1 MARNNSRHDRF
12 CREYIKDLNGK
23 RAAAI
28 ESLARMLREIPAR
41 KAVMHFSSGITR
53 TGNENQAQ
61 LRATIDAANQSN
73 VSLYAVD
80 ARGLL
85 ALPPLGTASTSGPTG
100 TAAYSGEAYAAQ
112 MEGLLDSR
120 ETLAGLARDTGGR
133 DFYDLNDFGYI
144 FQQVQEENSSYY
156 LLGYYTSNK
165 DADGKFRRVRVEVT
179 RSTLDTRGGRLR
191 VKHRPGYFA
200 PRDFGRMSR
209 GDRERQLVHALNL
222 ENSFVEL
229 PLAIETLYFRLPEE
243 DNRRSG
249 RMKSTGTQAKKS
261 RVGEQRGHKSDLKYF
276 VVLSAK
282 IPGPAVPFREKSATL
297 QTEFNFLW
305 RVLDR
310 HGHLA
315 AMLHDTLPVKL
326 DPGSYEQ
333 SVRSNLLYQGG
344 ITLRPGKYNLRVVVR
359 ENASGKIG
367 TFEQTLNL
375 SEPQG
380 SDLALSSVVVSNQ
393 LVDLR
398 KMPSVTGKKKD
409 KIWNPLVIKDRQ
421 ILPSVTRVFFDNQ
434 KLYVYLEAYGVRPGT
449 DTPPQTGVIFFQ
461 SNRKVEEM
469 GPFEASTFGQ
479 LGEASFLI
487 EVPLHEIPPGRY
499 QLQVNVLDLGGN
511 RAAFARLPIAVL
523 KSGRS
528 HPQATV
534 GK

>member
-1 MARNNSRHDRF
+1 
-12 CREYIKDLNGK
+12 
-23 RAAAI
+23 
-28 ESLARMLREIPAR
+28 
-41 KAVMHFSSGITR
+41 
-53 TGNENQAQ
+53 
-61 LRATIDAANQSN
+61 
-73 VSLYAVD
+73 
-80 ARGLL
+80 
-85 ALPPLGTASTSGPTG
+85 
-100 TAAYSGEAYAAQ
+100 
-112 MEGLLDSR
+112 
-120 ETLAGLARDTGGR
+120 
-133 DFYDLNDFGYI
+133 
-144 FQQVQEENSSYY
+144 
-156 LLGYYTSNK
+156 
-165 DADGKFRRVRVEVT
+165 
-179 RSTLDTRGGRLR
+179 
-191 VKHRPGYFA
+191 
-200 PRDFGRMSR
+200 
-209 GDRERQLVHALNL
+209 
-222 ENSFVEL
+222 
-229 PLAIETLYFRLPEE
+229 
-243 DNRRSG
+243 
-249 RMKSTGTQAKKS
+249 
-261 RVGEQRGHKSDLKYF
+261 
-276 VVLSAK
+276 
-282 IPGPAVPFREKSATL
+282 
-297 QTEFNFLW
+297 
-305 RVLDR
+305 
-310 HGHLA
+310 
-315 AMLHDTLPVKL
+315 MLHDTLPVKL

-333 SVRSNLLYQGG
+333 SVGSNLLYQGG

-375 SEPQG
+375 PEPQG

-398 KMPSVTGKKKD
+398 KMPRVTGKKKD
-409 KIWNPLVIKDRQ
+409 EIWNPLVIKDRQ

-434 KLYVYLEAYGVRPGT
+434 KLYVYLETYGVRPGT